1 MPASVKTIA
10 ARAFYDCAQLRSVEL
25 NEGLEVL
32 GRRECMGDDTLGSNV
47 FAKSAIESIKF
58 PSTLRVIGV
67 SCFAQCTRLRRVE
80 FSEGLE
86 RIDED
91 AFQETAI
98 ESVLLPSSL
107 RKLGQGAF
115 SWCDN
120 LKSAVVNE
128 GLEVLGTD
136 RQFCDAHQYSGVF
149 EGSTLQSIQLP
160 STLKRIVRDAF
171 GDCENLTEVHLPDGL
186 EVIEKSAF
194 RNSGIKEIELPRALK
209 EVGERAL
216 WSDGLKTVWVD
227 DGCVANIK
235 QSVKSQTE
243 ILPLS
248 ARNGGQSTG
257 AE

>member
-1 MPASVKTIA
+1 MLPASVKTIA
-10 ARAFYDCAQLRSVEL
+10 ARAFYDCEQLRSVEL
-25 NEGLEVL
+25 SEGLEVL

-107 RKLGQGAF
+107 RKLGQSAF

-171 GDCENLTEVHLPDGL
+171 RDCENLTEVHLPDGL

-209 EVGERAL
+209 EVGEQAL
-216 WSDGLKTVWVD
+216 
-227 DGCVANIK
+227 
-235 QSVKSQTE
+235 
-243 ILPLS
+243 
-248 ARNGGQSTG
+248 
-257 AE
+257 